1 MRRPSLIFLF
11 IIFCTGS
18 VFAADP
24 PRTTSKKSKAT
35 ATRTTKKRVVRRRKA
50 PPPPPKEEE
59 GFFQKTLLKTSDFG
73 AKTIDTMSNKLDM
86 MLAGEKT
93 TNKKTTSKLI
103 LRNDFYSLEGRKQ
116 IDYKLRA
123 DVRLNLPNLE
133 EKWTLNFTSY
143 DDDEDERGIQRNR
156 LKTAPRP
163 ENYGASV
170 MLLKKLGDIDFT
182 FRPKLQL
189 VDKRIVTSHLLR
201 FESEADMKTYK
212 ILPRLELFAK
222 ASTGTG
228 QLFAINFEY
237 MVNDKFVLALINEEE
252 YVDFE
257 NTFSTNHEL
266 ALLQSLSK
274 SKSLK
279 YATLFESS
287 SEPDNFHLTQYT
299 FYLSYKHM
307 LYKDKLHY
315 AVSPRLIFPEST
327 GYSHLLALVLNI
339 DFIF

>member
-11 IIFCTGS
+11 IIFNVG
-18 VFAADP
+18 VIFAADP
-24 PRTTSKKSKAT
+24 PRVTSTKSKAT
-35 ATRTTKKRVVRRRKA
+35 SARTKKKSVRRRKA
-50 PPPPPKEEE
+50 PLPPKEE
-59 GFFQKTLLKTSDFG
+59 GFFEKTISRTNEMG
-73 AKTIDTMSNKLDM
+73 AKTIDSVSNKLDM
-86 MLAGEKT
+86 MLTGEKMT
-93 TNKKTTSKLI
+93 DKKTTSKLV
-103 LRNDFYSLEGRKQ
+103 LRNDFYSLEGQKK
-116 IDYKLRA
+116 INYKLRA

-156 LKTAPRP
+156 LKTSPRP

-170 MLLKKLGDIDFT
+170 ILLKKLGDVDFT

-189 VDKRIVTSHLLR
+189 VNKRIVTSHLLR

-212 ILPRLELFAK
+212 IIPRLELFAK

-237 MVNDKFVLALINEEE
+237 MINEDFVIAQTNEEE
-252 YVDFE
+252 YIDFE

-274 SKSLK
+274 TQSLK
-279 YATLFESS
+279 YAVLFESS
-287 SEPDNFHLTQYT
+287 SEPTNFHLTQYT
-299 FYLSYKHM
+299 FYLSYKNM

-315 AVSPRLIFPEST
+315 ALSPRMIFPEST
-327 GYSHLLALVLNI
+327 GYSHRLAMVLSV

>member
-1 MRRPSLIFLF
+1 M
-11 IIFCTGS
+11 
-18 VFAADP
+18 FAADP
-24 PRTTSKKSKAT
+24 PRPKPKKTRA
-35 ATRTTKKRVVRRRKA
+35 AVTRTQKKIVRRRKA
-50 PPPPPKEEE
+50 PPQPKKEEE
-59 GFFQKTLLKTSDFG
+59 GFLTRTLLKTNEVG
-73 AKTIDTMSNKLDM
+73 AKTVDSMSNKLDM
-86 MLAGEKT
+86 ILTGEKT
-93 TNKKTTSKLI
+93 TNKKTTSKLV
-103 LRNDFYSLEGRKQ
+103 LRNDFYTYEGRKQ

-156 LKTAPRP
+156 LKTANRP

-170 MLLKKLGDIDFT
+170 MLLKKLGDVDFT

-212 ILPRLELFAK
+212 IVPRLELFAK
-222 ASTGTG
+222 ATTGTG

-237 MVNDKFVLALINEEE
+237 MINEKFVVALINEEE
-252 YVDFE
+252 YVDFQ
-257 NTFSTNHEL
+257 NQLSTNHEL
-266 ALLQSLSK
+266 ALLQSLSET
-274 SKSLK
+274 KSLK

-287 SEPDNFHLTQYT
+287 SEPDNFHLTQYS
-299 FYLSYKHM
+299 FYVAYKHM
-307 LYKDKLHY
+307 LYENKLHY
-315 AVSPRLIFPEST
+315 AMSPRLLFPEST
-327 GYSHLLALVLNI
+327 GYSHRLAFILNV